1 MNKVVT
7 SREEILEKSREIVLQ
22 YGLNAL
28 NIREVAKLCNVSIGS
43 IYNYFQSKS
52 ELSAATV
59 ESIWTSVFHG
69 SRRENFTST
78 VSCIEWIFDSLK
90 KGAEE
95 YPGFFTMHTGLQG
108 DGNITGKDMMKKS
121 WSHIQKGICEV
132 IRNDKSI
139 RADAFNEDFTP
150 EKFCEVVFALII
162 SAMQNQDFDSYMAV
176 EITKRCLV

>member
-7 SREEILEKSREIVLQ
+7 SRAEILEKSREIALREGLQ
-22 YGLNAL
+22 AL
-28 NIREVAKLCNVSIGS
+28 NIREIARLCHVSVGS

-59 ESIWTSVFHG
+59 ESIWTLVFHG
-69 SRRENFTST
+69 EKKENFADT

-95 YPGFFTMHTGLQG
+95 YPGFFTMHAGLQG
-108 DGNITGKDMMKKS
+108 DGNVTGKDMMKKT
-121 WSHIQKGICEV
+121 WSHMQAGICEV

-139 RADAFNEDFTP
+139 RQDAFNEKFTP
-150 EKFCEVVFALII
+150 EKFCEVIFALII
-162 SAMQNQDFDSYMAV
+162 SAMQKQDFNPYMAV